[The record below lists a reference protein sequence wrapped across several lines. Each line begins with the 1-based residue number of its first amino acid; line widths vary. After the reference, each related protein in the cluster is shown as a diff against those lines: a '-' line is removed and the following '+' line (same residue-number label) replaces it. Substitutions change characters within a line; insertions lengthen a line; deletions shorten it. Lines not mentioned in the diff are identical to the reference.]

1 MKRTILLINLVF
13 IFAGFSMAQNGN
25 SDAKY
30 AKIKF
35 DKKVHNYGKIYKSG
49 DGNCSF
55 EFKNVG
61 DAPLVLTSVR
71 SSCGCTVPKWPRKP
85 VMPGKTAKIKV
96 TYDTRRLGVIN
107 KQITVRSNAKNGTV
121 VLKIRGQVIN
131 PPKQNSPEKT
141 HSDIN

>member
-1 MKRTILLINLVF
+1 MKRSILLISILF
-13 IFAGFSMAQNGN
+13 LFAGFATAQQN

-35 DKKVHNYGKIYKSG
+35 EKKTHKYGKIPQNS
-49 DGNCSF
+49 DGSCSF

-61 DAPLVLTSVR
+61 DAPLVLTAVR
-71 SSCGCTVPKWPRKP
+71 SSCGCTVAKWPRDP
-85 VMPGKTAKIKV
+85 VMPGKTDKIKV
-96 TYDTRRLGVIN
+96 NYDTRRRGVIN

-121 VLKIRGQVIN
+121 VLKIRGQVIKQPKKN
-131 PPKQNSPEKT
+131 PPEKN